1 MVESTN
7 TNELPKEEEQP
18 VSQPAADVE
27 MTTEEVKPETTE
39 EAKPEGQSISSMV
52 NQGHATQI

>member
-7 TNELPKEEEQP
+7 TNELPKDEEQP

-27 MTTEEVKPETTE
+27 MTEEVKPEAE
-39 EAKPEGQSISSMV
+39 EAKP
-52 NQGHATQI
+52 

>member
-7 TNELPKEEEQP
+7 TNELPKEDDQP

-27 MTTEEVKPETTE
+27 MTE
-39 EAKPEGQSISSMV
+39 EAKPEGEGQPEE
-52 NQGHATQI
+52 AKP